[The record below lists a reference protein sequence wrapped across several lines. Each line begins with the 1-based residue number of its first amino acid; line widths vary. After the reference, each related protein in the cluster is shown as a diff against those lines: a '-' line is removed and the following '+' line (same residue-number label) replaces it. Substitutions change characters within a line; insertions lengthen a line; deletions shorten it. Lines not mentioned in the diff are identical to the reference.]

1 MNIYHSNNEQPLHFQ
16 YDKKTILS
24 LYSFCFH
31 FYYTHTLSL
40 YTCQLLLV
48 TLIHTTLI
56 NYLPIISS
64 NNITLTPPP
73 IINGNNLVFQ
83 MPLHILL
90 PFLLNL
96 SAHSL
101 YCHLRQKIHSHQ
113 WTKTNSLLWFYTL
126 SQKHSRCNISLY
138 FFLDSNQY
146 TITILSHFLCVFFIS
161 RCGKI

>member
-1 MNIYHSNNEQPLHFQ
+1 MNNRYTFSMTKKLSCPCIHFVF
-16 YDKKTILS
+16 TFITLS
-24 LYSFCFH
+24 LF
-31 FYYTHTLSL
+31 LSL

-113 WTKTNSLLWFYTL
+113 WTKKNSLLWFYTL
-126 SQKHSRCNISLY
+126 SQKHPRCNISLY

-146 TITILSHFLCVFFIS
+146 TVYNSFSFSLMCFLSLDVGRS
-161 RCGKI
+161 DSKG